1 MKSSPC
7 EPVPLDV
14 VARHG
19 TPEAVRVRSRR
30 LLRVRAVIDLWRI
43 EDEWW
48 RSPVS
53 RAYYLLELENGV
65 HLTVFQDLITGQWY
79 RQNWKP

>member
-1 MKSSPC
+1 MNNSPC

-14 VARHG
+14 IARHG
-19 TPEAVRVRSRR
+19 EPEAVKIKGRVR
-30 LLRVRAVIDLWRI
+30 RVRAVIDLWRI

-65 HLTVFQDLITGQWY
+65 RLTVFRDLTGGQWY
-79 RQNWKP
+79 RQNWQP

>member
-1 MKSSPC
+1 MKGSPC

-14 VARHG
+14 VTRHG
-19 TPEAVRVRSRR
+19 TPEAVRVRRR
-30 LLRVRAVIDLWRI
+30 LCRVRAVIDLWRI

-53 RAYYLLELENGV
+53 RAYCLLELENGV
-65 HLTVFQDLITGQWY
+65 RLTVFQDLIAGQWY